1 MAHLAVAVKV
11 NGWADEE
18 VAPLVV
24 ALNGLAEVVSL
35 DSCQDSRDIGGAY
48 VMFVSGDAELPTA
61 RLVERLAIDL
71 AKRLRDVPYR
81 LRLEWFAGGD
91 DPVGYLVSPPEFRGG
106 YRLEYRPR
114 GSGHEWVY
122 SNCDRDASSG
132 CWRGTVADALERV
145 RNSRNGMGHRDVPAV
160 EPERLR
166 DAREKIQRAQE
177 RLRELTIMLEEM

>member
-91 DPVGYLVSPPEFRGG
+91 DPVGYLVSPPEFIGTLVRVVGEVATAWNTVREALATSG
-106 YRLEYRPR
+106 YTRT
-114 GSGHEWVY
+114 VI
-122 SNCDRDASSG
+122 
-132 CWRGTVADALERV
+132 GTLVRV
-145 RNSRNGMGHRDVPAV
+145 VGV
-160 EPERLR
+160 ELWQTP
-166 DAREKIQRAQE
+166 
-177 RLRELTIMLEEM
+177 